1 MGGSK
6 EELLEQHMANRA
18 KLMAEGVVSDD
29 MV

>member
-6 EELLEQHMANRA
+6 EELLEQHMSNRA
-18 KLMAEGVVSDD
+18 RLIADGVVPDD